1 MKAAGCLTVV
11 LICFLFGILLWNL
24 FKYNLGLNP
33 SLYVVLPLLFVAFVI
48 TLVVAYFLIGR

>member
-33 SLYVVLPLLFVAFVI
+33 SLYVVLPLLFVAFVV